1 MNSCQISVALISFN
15 EENRILRTLES
26 VSGLCSEI
34 IIVDSGSTDNT
45 IAIAESCGAKV
56 FIEDWKGFAEQKNS
70 ALSKCTKDWVL
81 FLDCDEV
88 LTPELRFEIAGNICL
103 RQDINGYFINRR
115 SVYCG
120 KIMEYAWQPDK
131 KLRLV
136 RRNSNPKWMGDFVH
150 ENLSIEGKT
159 AVMQGEMLHYSY
171 DSMKTHFHKTVEYAR
186 LSAENYFEKGRT
198 VSFFNLI
205 ANPIFAFCNM
215 YIRHGAFMD
224 GKLGLVASFSSM
236 MGTFL
241 KYAMLYEKKI
251 SSKRKNH

>member
-15 EENRILRTLES
+15 EENRIRQTLES

-34 IIVDSGSTDNT
+34 ILVDSGSTDNT
-45 IAIAESCGAKV
+45 GAIAESYGAKV

-70 ALSKCTKDWVL
+70 ALAKCTKDWVL

-103 RQDINGYFINRR
+103 RKEINGYTINRR

-120 KIMEYAWQPDK
+120 KIMQYAWQPDK
-131 KLRLV
+131 KLRIV
-136 RRNSNPKWMGDFVH
+136 RRKSNPKWVGDFVH
-150 ENLSIEGKT
+150 ENLTVEGKT
-159 AVMQGEMLHYSY
+159 DEMQGEMLHYSY

-186 LSAENYFEKGRT
+186 LSAENYFEKGRK

-215 YIRHGAFMD
+215 YIRHGAILD

-251 SSKRKNH
+251 GSKSKD